1 MEGEW
6 NIFATSHGKSACDEI
21 GGTVKSL
28 LTKASLQRP
37 YTDPIL
43 TSEAIIDFCTKSIP
57 GIHFFNIMPNGIAKH
72 AMELQGRFQ
81 MSKTV

>member
-1 MEGEW
+1 MEL
-6 NIFATSHGKSACDEI
+6 FATSHGKSACDEI
-21 GGTVKSL
+21 GGTVKML

-43 TSEAIIDFCTKSIP
+43 TSEAIMDLRTKSIP
-57 GIHFFNIMPNGIAKH
+57 GIHFFNITPNGIAKH
-72 AMELQGRFQ
+72 EMELQGRFQ